1 MRFLQMLPEIDFQK
15 IRPLKDTRHKGFEEL
30 CVQLFRSSFSSTTRF
45 YRVDDGGGDGGV
57 EDIAIRENGNKIG
70 LQAKFFEK
78 LRPAQWSQID
88 KSVRTALQSHSPD
101 LLEYR
106 IACPCDRSKNFTT
119 WNNYCEKWQ
128 GFAKELGYTS
138 DVGFVWWGS
147 AELRDFLIKEENKD
161 KVYYWFG
168 CRRLSMEWLLD
179 SFHSTKKLLDI
190 RYTPTHHVRTESEKL
205 LDAFFLTEGFES
217 FFWKLIRKILS
228 SALEGVDAIK
238 GDAIG
243 HEANKLGEE
252 ITKFRST
259 LSENYGVPSIS
270 ISQDC
275 FRQLRD
281 RTLDVY
287 RKYEFLREGKEDK
300 PRGSENVYTVRPYSY
315 QLEKIGKILSS
326 IDKADA
332 FIARFKCYDSQKV
345 LVLGNAGAGKS
356 HLLASSVE
364 NAIIRNQ
371 PAILV
376 LGEQFLTNELPLEQL
391 CHILGWEQGI
401 ESLLGA
407 LNAVASVRG
416 KPAIIAI
423 DALNESGE
431 RKLWKSHL
439 PQTVA
444 QITKYRNLR
453 IMVSCRSD
461 FAPFVLP
468 SLLSEGKDHEWS
480 SIEHQGFGDDVFKA
494 VAAYFKGY
502 KVTCDHFPPVL
513 EEFQNPLFLKTFCEA
528 YCNSHVPPGPLS
540 LDKIL
545 KKRVKKCQEFIR
557 EAIDCPEYKVKN
569 AIDLLASK
577 IAENRGQPVPYA
589 EFRSEIDGLFD
600 GGGDSRSLYT
610 HLRSNGMLAETLF
623 FFADR
628 QREPELA
635 IRFPY
640 ERFSDYFIASKLLD
654 NYCSIDALKTGWRN
668 IGLPDKWVKNWRAV
682 HDNRGLLRMLAIL
695 IPERFGCEFIDFFL
709 AKALPRPLFM
719 DFLASLP
726 WRTAATITQRTDYLL
741 EICASRLE
749 YREYFE
755 ELLKLITI
763 PNHPLNALQLH
774 ARLSQARLWERES
787 NWTVVVSE
795 MVNWSDRSVVD
806 DILRWSFHAPPNLI
820 SDEQAWLVALFLAW
834 ILSSNDR
841 FLRLRASLALT
852 RILIGRTQLAGALI
866 KEFHNC
872 NDPYVVERVYA
883 AACGVALRTKDK
895 KSLCELALVVFQH
908 MFTSEYVPPNI
919 LQRDFAQLI
928 MEYANSC
935 GVLPEGVDVARFRA
949 KYRSKWPRI
958 IAESKAKEIEEQE
971 GWSWI
976 KHSLQPEE
984 SGYYGDF
991 GRYVMG
997 SEVHHFSRRTLT
1009 QRPPANTDYEK
1020 FSGIIARRYILQRI
1034 KQFGWTSK
1042 RFGDYENNLS
1052 RSEMRVDEER
1062 NKVERISKKYQWI
1075 ALHEL
1080 LGYLSDHYRVSKN
1093 WEDTQPVFQGAWQ
1106 TYARDFDP
1114 TQPLLDPR
1122 EQFDLATEMD
1132 LPPEEV
1138 MQWWNT
1144 YPEPFADLELRLDR
1158 ERWVMATP
1166 PGFEPLIEQPNVPGQ
1181 NGEWLTLSCHY
1192 SWAETP
1198 TMTQDER
1205 KDGQLK
1211 MWTDLRC
1218 WLVLKKDRKRFL
1230 DMLKE
1235 HRFWGKGV
1243 DYPEIYGLWL
1253 GEFPWAPSMKKIV
1266 EASRSKDRWIE
1277 RLNFNGDMYQT
1288 VCGYSNERSNISAR
1302 LPGPVICQLLNLR
1315 WTGNNFE
1322 YVNPEGEL
1330 LAFCHGGRT
1339 GKPGFGSPL
1348 LVKKE
1353 PFLAAIDQAGLV
1365 AIWAILSERSC
1376 YSYKMQ
1382 KPIVQRWKITQRLYG
1397 LENGRAECLH
1407 DKEYEIPL

>member
-1 MRFLQMLPEIDFQK
+1 MLPEIDFQK

-30 CVQLFRSSFSSTTRF
+30 CVQIFRSSFSSMTRF

-78 LRPAQWSQID
+78 LRQTQWSQID
-88 KSVRTALQSHSPD
+88 KSVRTALQSHAPD

-106 IACPCDRSKNFTT
+106 IACPCDRSKDSTT
-119 WNNYCEKWQ
+119 WNNYCVKWQ
-128 GFAKELGYTS
+128 GFAKKLGYTS
-138 DVGFVWWGS
+138 DVDFVWWGS
-147 AELRDFLIKEENKD
+147 TELRNVLIKKEHHD
-161 KVYYWFG
+161 KVHYWFG
-168 CRRLSMEWLLD
+168 CRRFSTEWLLD
-179 SFHSTKKLLDI
+179 NFQSTNKLLDI

-205 LDAFFLTEGFES
+205 LDAFFLTDGFES
-217 FFWKLIRKILS
+217 FFRNLIRKILS
-228 SALEGVDAIK
+228 SALEGIDAIK

-243 HEANKLGEE
+243 QEVNKLGEE
-252 ITKFRST
+252 VAGFRNIF
-259 LSENYGVPSIS
+259 SENCKVPSIS

-287 RKYEFLREGKEDK
+287 RKYECLREET
-300 PRGSENVYTVRPYSY
+300 ENKKNVSKNIYTVRPYSY
-315 QLEKIGKILSS
+315 QLERLEELFSS
-326 IDKADA
+326 IGRADD
-332 FIARFKCYDSQKV
+332 FIARFKSYDVQMV
-345 LVLGNAGAGKS
+345 LVRGNAGTGKS

-364 NAIIRNQ
+364 NAISRNQ

-376 LGEQFLTNELPLEQL
+376 LGEQFLSNEVPLAQL
-391 CHILGWEQGI
+391 CRILGWEDGI

-407 LNAVASVRG
+407 LNAAASVRG
-416 KPAIIAI
+416 KPAIIAV

-439 PQTVA
+439 LQTVA

-461 FAPFVLP
+461 FAQFILP
-468 SLLSEGKDHEWS
+468 NILSEGKDHAWS
-480 SIEHQGFGDDVFKA
+480 YIEHQGFGGDVFKA
-494 VAAYFKGY
+494 VSTYFMGY
-502 KVTCDHFPPVL
+502 EVICDHFPPVL
-513 EEFQNPLFLKTFCEA
+513 EEFRNPLFLKTFCEA
-528 YCNSHVPPGPLS
+528 YSNSRVPSGPLS
-540 LDKIL
+540 LDQIIR
-545 KKRVKKCQEFIR
+545 KRVKKCQELIC
-557 EAIDCPEYKVKN
+557 EATDCPEYKVKN
-569 AIDLLASK
+569 AIDLLASR
-577 IAENRGQPVPYA
+577 IADNRGQPVRYA
-589 EFRSEIDGLFD
+589 EIRSEIDDLFD
-600 GGGDSRSLYT
+600 GGGESRSLYA
-610 HLRSNGMLAETLF
+610 HLRSNGMLVETLLF
-623 FFADR
+623 CTDR
-628 QREPELA
+628 QREPEQVV
-635 IRFPY
+635 RFPY
-640 ERFSDYFIASKLLD
+640 ERFSDYFIASRLLD
-654 NYCSIDALKTGWRN
+654 NYCSIDELKTEWGN
-668 IGLPDKWVKNWRAV
+668 IGLPDKWVKDWRAV

-695 IPERFGCEFIDFFL
+695 IPERFGFEFIDFFL
-709 AKALPRPLFM
+709 AKTLPRALLM

-726 WRTAATITQRTDYLL
+726 WRTAATITQRTDDLL

-755 ELLKLITI
+755 ERLKLITI
-763 PNHPLNALQLH
+763 PDHPLNALQLH
-774 ARLSQARLWERES
+774 KRLSQARLWERES
-787 NWTVVVSE
+787 NWTVVVSR

-820 SDEQAWLVALFLAW
+820 SDEQAWLVALFLTW
-834 ILSSNDR
+834 MLTSNDR

-866 KEFHNC
+866 KEFHDC

-883 AACGVALRTKDK
+883 AVCGVALRTNDK
-895 KSLCELALVVFQH
+895 KSLCELALVVYQH
-908 MFTSEYVPPNI
+908 MFASEYVPPNI

-928 MEYANSC
+928 MEYANYC
-935 GVLPEGVDVARFRA
+935 GVLPVEVERFRA

-997 SEVHHFSRRTLT
+997 SEVHRFSRRTLK
-1009 QRPPANTDYEK
+1009 QRPQADTDYAR
-1020 FSGIIARRYILQRI
+1020 FSGVIARRYILQRI
-1034 KQFGWTSK
+1034 KQLGWTSK
-1042 RFGDYENNLS
+1042 RFGDYEKNLS
-1052 RSEMRVDEER
+1052 RSDMRVDKER
-1062 NKVERISKKYQWI
+1062 NKVERISKKYQWV

-1080 LGYLSDHYRVSKN
+1080 LGYLSDHYRMSRN
-1093 WEDTQPVFQGAWQ
+1093 WADTAPVFQGAWQ

-1114 TQPLLDPR
+1114 TQPLLDPQ
-1122 EQFDLATEMD
+1122 EQFDLATEKD
-1132 LPPEEV
+1132 LLPEED
-1138 MQWWNT
+1138 MQWWTT
-1144 YPEPFADLELRLDR
+1144 YPDPFADLELRLDR

-1166 PGFEPLIEQPNVPGQ
+1166 PGFESLIEQPNVPGQ

-1192 SWAETP
+1192 SWAETL
-1198 TMTQDER
+1198 TMTQEEK

-1211 MWTDLRC
+1211 MWADLRC
-1218 WLVLKKDRKRFL
+1218 WLVLKKDRKRL
-1230 DMLKE
+1230 LEMVKDY
-1235 HRFWGKGV
+1235 RFWGNGV

-1266 EASRSKDRWIE
+1266 DTSRSKDRWIE
-1277 RLNFNGDMYQT
+1277 RLNFNANMYQT

-1315 WTGNNFE
+1315 WTGCNFE

-1330 LAFCHGGRT
+1330 LASCHGGRT

-1365 AIWAILSERSC
+1365 AIWAVLSERRC
-1376 YSYKMQ
+1376 YSSKMQ
-1382 KPIVQRWKITQRLYG
+1382 KSIVQRLAITQRLYG
-1397 LENGRAECLH
+1397 FENGRAECLH
-1407 DKEYEIPL
+1407 DKEYEIPLI